1 MQTVAAS
8 HQRQLL
14 GSLLRWRSSFP
25 RTACEHKCCIAT
37 DRAIGALRVGTCCG
51 WTVSRS
57 VQQLCGGGGPA
68 VGAGKVAAPHCYT
81 DCYTRP
87 VNRTQ
92 PGPRNSYWVR
102 KGGLE
107 FRRRMPSPAF
117 VFELSLS
124 T

>member
-68 VGAGKVAAPHCYT
+68 VAAGKVAAPHFYT

-87 VNRTQ
+87 VNRT
-92 PGPRNSYWVR
+92 NSTLDNKLAQAGGGSSGLVR
-102 KGGLE
+102 
-107 FRRRMPSPAF
+107 
-117 VFELSLS
+117 SLS
-124 T
+124 

>member
-81 DCYTRP
+81 DCWRQNLLTTDRQLS
-87 VNRTQ
+87 VRTNWQ
-92 PGPRNSYWVR
+92 RLVQMG
-102 KGGLE
+102 
-107 FRRRMPSPAF
+107 
-117 VFELSLS
+117 
-124 T
+124 